1 MWKCTIP
8 PEAGSLT
15 FPQMRV
21 DAHVSGSPRQT
32 LVLSV
37 WDVFLGLRVNVLFC
51 QAEVYDVNSVLPF
64 GAGSAH

>member
-1 MWKCTIP
+1 MWKKTIP
-8 PEAGSLT
+8 PDAGSLT

-21 DAHVSGSPRQT
+21 DAHVPGSPRQT

-37 WDVFLGLRVNVLFC
+37 WDVFLGLWVDVLFC
-51 QAEVYDVNSVLPF
+51 QAKVYDVNSVLPF